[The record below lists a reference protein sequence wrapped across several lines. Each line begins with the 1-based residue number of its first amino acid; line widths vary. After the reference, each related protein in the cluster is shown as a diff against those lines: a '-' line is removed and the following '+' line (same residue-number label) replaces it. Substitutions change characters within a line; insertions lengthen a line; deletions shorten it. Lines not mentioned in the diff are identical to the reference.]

1 MFVIMDERLVHAQIL
16 YHWCKAEPIEEL
28 WVLSVKTMTDSFKKI
43 LIDAMVP
50 APLKLQWLLSPE
62 DMINRYN
69 LCSANA
75 KVLMVVETLED
86 LYAVVENCSDCI
98 GVISNMLVKK
108 ERFKTCVG
116 LYMTQDEVGFAQG
129 HLAHNS
135 RYRYQP
141 LPDFEPLSLTENNLK
156 FEEAPQ

>member
-28 WVLSVKTMTDSFKKI
+28 WVLSVKTMADPFKKM

-50 APLKLQWLLSPE
+50 ASLKLQWLPSTE
-62 DMINRYN
+62 EMTNRYN
-69 LCSANA
+69 LCSQKD
-75 KVLMVVETLED
+75 KVLLVVETLED
-86 LYAVVENCSDCI
+86 LCAVVENCSDSI
-98 GVISNMLVKK
+98 GVISNMLAKK
-108 ERFKTCVG
+108 ERAKTLLG
-116 LYMTQDEVGFAQG
+116 LYMTQDEASFAKQ

-141 LPDFEPLSLTENNLK
+141 LPDFEPQSLTENNLK
-156 FEEAPQ
+156 FEEASQ